1 MQFSFA
7 KNLATVG
14 KSSPSTGH
22 KNVACLISLHRHEDK
37 IIVVMPYFEHIDLK
51 AYFNDLA
58 FSELRYYFSSL
69 FSALQFC
76 HSKDIIH
83 RDVKPANFL
92 YHPTKRFGVLVDF
105 GLAQVRSISFILSPL
120 FPPFFCSTYYFKS
133 S

>member
-1 MQFSFA
+1 KDLRSPPLPSSYVALKHIFS
-7 KNLATVG
+7 T
-14 KSSPSTGH
+14 SSEARILNEVKILSDLRGH

-105 GLAQVRSISFILSPL
+105 GLAQV
-120 FPPFFCSTYYFKS
+120 
-133 S
+133 